1 MKTLTTQFLRRH
13 AHMAFILAFSLFAW
27 APLLTP
33 AYFFGAHDAPHSVFF
48 LVEFD
53 QTLGDGYLW
62 PRWAPDFAFGY
73 GYPLFNLYAPLAFYA
88 AEILHLI
95 GFGFVG
101 AVKAMYA
108 LATMGAGL
116 AMYGFI
122 RRILGAE
129 AGLLGAVVYMLVP
142 FHLVE
147 VFVRSAYPEF
157 VALALLPLVLWA
169 FTNLVAAPTPRRVAL
184 AGLSYGILI
193 LTHHTTFFTFSPF
206 LIAYLLYLLVGE
218 WRCRG
223 ARSLW
228 RAGLP
233 ALAAGVLG
241 IALSSIY
248 LIPMLAELRYVKLG
262 QWTAYNYDF
271 RQHFVYFSQLLS
283 PEWGF
288 GYSGPGLEDGMP
300 FQLGAVVLVLVIFGG
315 WLALTGRGQRR
326 AGDATYSHDVP
337 RGPALFF
344 LAATVVIVWL
354 LSPAAQFAWH
364 TLPIASLVQF
374 PWRLLGLAAL
384 TMSVAAGSVYPLSA
398 GLARDLSS
406 PSQDDPKTS
415 EVTPPSSLLPAE
427 APSLPVE
434 VCLLALVLAMGAFG
448 YTLPQYTPVESWRES
463 PEAVIR
469 WDSFSPPDR
478 VAMVV
483 YTDEQPTTSPMEA
496 QYAAGEPLQVATIL
510 AGEGTV
516 ETLRHGGASDEIRVR
531 AAGPVTVQ
539 FYTYDYPGWRVT
551 LDGRHVDHRHDPP
564 YGLITVEVPTG
575 DHQLVLRMG
584 STPPRLA
591 GTLMSLAAILIIGG
605 GLWGGRIW
613 RWLSRLI

>member
-1 MKTLTTQFLRRH
+1 LNLTEMKTLTTRFLRRH
-13 AHMAFILAFSLFAW
+13 AHVVFILAFSLFAW

-53 QTLGDGYLW
+53 QTLRDGYLW

-73 GYPLFNLYAPLAFYA
+73 GYPLFNLYSPLAFYA

-95 GFGFVG
+95 GLGFVG
-101 AVKAMYA
+101 AVKVMYA

-169 FTNLVAAPTPRRVAL
+169 FTNLVATPTARRVAL
-184 AGLSYGILI
+184 AGLSYGILL
-193 LTHHTTFFTFSPF
+193 LTHHATFFTFSLF
-206 LIAYLLYLLVGE
+206 LIAYILYLLVGG
-218 WRCRG
+218 WRRRG
-223 ARSLW
+223 VPALW

-241 IALSSIY
+241 ITLSSIY
-248 LIPMLAELRYVKLG
+248 LIPMLAELRYVNLG

-283 PEWGF
+283 PKWGF
-288 GYSGPGLEDGMP
+288 GYSGPGLNDGMP

-315 WLALTGRGQRR
+315 WLALTGRGQRQT
-326 AGDATYSHDVP
+326 GDATYAHDVL

-354 LSPAAQFAWH
+354 LTPAAGFAWH
-364 TLPIASLVQF
+364 VLPFADLVQF

-384 TMSVAAGSVYPLSA
+384 TMSVVAGSVYPLVA
-398 GLARDLSS
+398 GLARH
-406 PSQDDPKTS
+406 PGETS
-415 EVTPPSSLLPAE
+415 EVSPPSSLIPAE
-427 APSLPVE
+427 GSSLPVE
-434 VCLLALVLAMGAFG
+434 VCLLALVVALGSFA

-463 PEAVIR
+463 PQAVTR
-469 WDSFSPPDR
+469 WDIFLPPER
-478 VAMVV
+478 VAMVA
-483 YTDEQPTTSPMEA
+483 YTDEQPMTGPMEA
-496 QYAAGEPLQVATIL
+496 QYMAGEPLQVATIL
-510 AGEGTV
+510 SGEGTV
-516 ETLRHGGASDEIRVR
+516 ETLRHGGASDEIQVR

-551 LDGRHVDHRHDPP
+551 IDGRHVIHRHEPP
-564 YGLITVEVPTG
+564 YGLITVEVPPG

-591 GTLMSLAAILIIGG
+591 GTLMSLAAILIIVG
-605 GLWGGRIW
+605 GLWGGPIW
-613 RWLSRLI
+613 RRLSRLI

>member
-1 MKTLTTQFLRRH
+1 V
-13 AHMAFILAFSLFAW
+13 FILAFSLFAW

-53 QTLGDGYLW
+53 QTLRDGYPW

-88 AEILHLI
+88 AEILHLL
-95 GFGFVG
+95 GLGFVG

-184 AGLSYGILI
+184 AGLSYSILL
-193 LTHHTTFFTFSPF
+193 LTHHATFFTFSPL
-206 LIAYLLYLLVGE
+206 LIVYILYLLVGG
-218 WRCRG
+218 WRRRG
-223 ARSLW
+223 VPALW

-241 IALSSIY
+241 VALSSIY
-248 LIPMLAELRYVKLG
+248 LIPMLAELRYVNLG

-288 GYSGPGLEDGMP
+288 GYSGPGLNDGMP

-326 AGDATYSHDVP
+326 AGDAADSHDVP
-337 RGPALFF
+337 RGPVLFF

-354 LSPAAQFAWH
+354 LTPAAGFAWH
-364 TLPIASLVQF
+364 VLPFASLVQF

-384 TMSVAAGSVYPLSA
+384 TMSVVAGSVYPLAA
-398 GLARDLSS
+398 GLARC
-406 PSQDDPKTS
+406 PGEAS
-415 EVTPPSSLLPAE
+415 EVSPPSSLIPAE
-427 APSLPVE
+427 RSSLPVE
-434 VCLLALVLAMGAFG
+434 VCLLALVVALGSFG

-463 PEAVIR
+463 PQAVTR
-469 WDSFSPPDR
+469 WDIFLPPER
-478 VAMVV
+478 VAMVA
-483 YTDEQPTTSPMEA
+483 YTEEQPMTGPMEA
-496 QYAAGEPLQVATIL
+496 QYMAGEPLQVATIL
-510 AGEGTV
+510 SGDGTV

-531 AAGPVTVQ
+531 AEGPVTVQ
-539 FYTYDYPGWRVT
+539 FYTYDYPGYVI
-551 LDGRHVDHRHDPP
+551 HRHEPP
-564 YGLITVEVPTG
+564 HGLITVEVPPG

-591 GTLMSLAAILIIGG
+591 GTLISLAAILVIGG